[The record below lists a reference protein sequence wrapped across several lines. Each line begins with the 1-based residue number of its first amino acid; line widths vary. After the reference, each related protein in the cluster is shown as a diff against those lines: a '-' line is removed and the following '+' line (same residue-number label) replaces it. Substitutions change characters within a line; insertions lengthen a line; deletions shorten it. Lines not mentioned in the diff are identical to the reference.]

1 MKNNDTDEQEDSG
14 LAFSF
19 LSSLFLSFVLCSFP
33 FTPLSFPP
41 PFLIK
46 CFSVWAG
53 LLSKS
58 VSPPLR
64 KRERGGEK
72 KLGRRETKR
81 ERGGGQEREEDAG
94 RWKMMA
100 LRISILR
107 WDTFSIIEFSLRS
120 PPLCLSLREPRCHF
134 VFSQGWVKL
143 GANPSCSAQG
153 THKQH
158 NVTSYSLPSTWKFR
172 GRCLQPSESRGCLLS
187 NSGLSVFQKN
197 KNHCGLRRSR

>member
-1 MKNNDTDEQEDSG
+1 MLLCLGRPALQVCQ
-14 LAFSF
+14 
-19 LSSLFLSFVLCSFP
+19 LSFE
-33 FTPLSFPP
+33 
-41 PFLIK
+41 K
-46 CFSVWAG
+46 EGARG
-53 LLSKS
+53 
-58 VSPPLR
+58 R
-64 KRERGGEK
+64 KK
-72 KLGRRETKR
+72 QGRRETKR
-81 ERGGGQEREEDAG
+81 ERGGGQEREEDIE

-120 PPLCLSLREPRCHF
+120 PPLCLSLREHRCHF

-187 NSGLSVFQKN
+187 NLGLSVFQKN
-197 KNHCGLRRSR
+197 ENHCWAVPVKVTYTFWKTLMHTGMDTTRTVLRVFQG